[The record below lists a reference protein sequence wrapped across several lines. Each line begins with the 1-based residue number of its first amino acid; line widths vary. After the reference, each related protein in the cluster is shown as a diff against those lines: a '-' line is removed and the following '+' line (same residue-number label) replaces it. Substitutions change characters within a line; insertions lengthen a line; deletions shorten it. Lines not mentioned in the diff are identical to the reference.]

1 MAHLEVSVM
10 TYYRY
15 QINGVIF
22 TTMTPNTKLKN
33 PQKLE
38 KIYVYYQKVSIKS
51 CRSIKNFMNFVHLY
65 IKEQLAI
72 VHSYFFLHSLFLQ

>member
-10 TYYRY
+10 TYYCY

-38 KIYVYYQKVSIKS
+38 KIYVIIK
-51 CRSIKNFMNFVHLY
+51 KF
-65 IKEQLAI
+65 
-72 VHSYFFLHSLFLQ
+72 